1 MCRKAVGQF
10 YDLPKF
16 EQTVEKS
23 LGEGLKII
31 GAIEV
36 SGEEES
42 TWTWKLVV
50 PTELRM
56 NERYSQVHIYAF

>member
-1 MCRKAVGQF
+1 MCRKAVGPF
-10 YDLPKF
+10 FDLPKF

-23 LGEGLKII
+23 LSEGLKII

-56 NERYSQVHIYAF
+56 NERYSQVHNYAF

>member
-1 MCRKAVGQF
+1 MCRKAVGPF

-16 EQTVEKS
+16 EQTVKKS

-56 NERYSQVHIYAF
+56 NERYSQVHNYAF